1 MVKIFMTKIHGESHP
16 ISMCI
21 PVTYLIT
28 QYVTCDFSCKYVARE
43 TT

>member
-1 MVKIFMTKIHGESHP
+1 MVKIFVTKINGESHP

-21 PVTYLIT
+21 PVTYLMT
-28 QYVTCDFSCKYVARE
+28 WYFSREFACKRVASK

>member
-1 MVKIFMTKIHGESHP
+1 MVEIFMIEIHRESHP

-21 PVTYLIT
+21 LVTYLMT
-28 QYVTCDFSCKYVARE
+28 WYFSRDFSHKHVTSE